1 MEQKQDFVSGPIL
14 SKLIRFALPILGALI
29 LQAMYGAVDLM
40 VVGQYAGPADVSG
53 VSTGSQLMMSI
64 TGLITGLAM
73 GTTVLLGQ
81 RLGAGRRDEAGD
93 VVGGAVCLFAVLAA
107 AISVLVVA
115 FARPLCALMQ
125 APAEAFD
132 ATVQYVRVCAGGAL
146 FIAAYNVLGSI
157 FRGLGDS
164 RTPFLSVSI
173 ACAANIAGD
182 LLLVAVLH
190 LGSTGAALATV
201 VSQAVSVLICLPV
214 IRKKGLPFAFGKSQI
229 RFHPQVIRQTI
240 RIGAPIALQDL
251 LVSFSFL
258 AILSIV
264 NGLGLMASAG
274 VGVAEKL
281 CGFIMLV
288 PSAFM
293 QTLSAFVAQN
303 VGAGKHDRARKA
315 MVYGMMISF
324 GIGCC
329 MSAMAFFRG
338 DLLCSWFAR
347 DPEVIANAWDY
358 LKAYA
363 IDTLLVSFYFC
374 FNGFF
379 NGYGETRFVMIQGML
394 GAFCVRLP
402 VSFLMSR
409 IQPVSLFRI
418 GLAVPLSSVVQIL
431 LCLLYF
437 IRLRRKMENA
447 QSEVRNELRK
457 GDGK

>member
-1 MEQKQDFVSGPIL
+1 MNAKQDFVTGPIL
-14 SKLIRFALPILGALI
+14 PKLIRFAIPILGALI

-40 VVGQYAGPADVSG
+40 VVGQYAGAADVSG

-93 VVGGAVCLFAVLAA
+93 VVGGAVCLFAVVAA
-107 AISVLVVA
+107 AISVLVIA
-115 FARPLCALMQ
+115 FARPLCSLMQ
-125 APAEAFD
+125 APEEAFD
-132 ATVQYVRVCAGGAL
+132 ATMHYVRVCAAGAV

-164 RTPFLSVSI
+164 RTPFLAVSI

-182 LLLVAVLH
+182 LLLVAGLH
-190 LGSTGAALATV
+190 MGSTGAALATV
-201 VSQAVSVLICLPV
+201 ISQALSVLICIPV
-214 IRKKGLPFAFGKSQI
+214 IRKKGLPFTFGRAQV
-229 RFHPQVIRQTI
+229 RFHRQVIRQTI
-240 RIGAPIALQDL
+240 AIGAPIALQDL

-258 AILSIV
+258 AILAIV
-264 NGLGLMASAG
+264 NSLGLMASAG

-303 VGAGKHDRARKA
+303 VGAAEHDRAEKA
-315 MVYGMMISF
+315 MQIGMLISF
-324 GIGCC
+324 GIGLC
-329 MSAMAFFRG
+329 MAAAAFFRG
-338 DLLCSWFAR
+338 DVLCSWFAK

-358 LKAYA
+358 LRAYA

-374 FNGFF
+374 FNGYF
-379 NGYGETRFVMIQGML
+379 NGYGETRFVMVQGMI

-409 IQPVSLFRI
+409 VRPVSLFRI
-418 GLAVPLSSVVQIL
+418 GLAIPLSSIVQIA
-431 LCLLYF
+431 LCLCYF
-437 IRLRRKMENA
+437 FRLRRLRA
-447 QSEVRNELRK
+447 QQADSGRR
-457 GDGK
+457 